1 MARPYSERSAKE
13 RSKPSVNDS
22 RIMNVRRRDSVGIIR
37 QPADLDTDRI
47 AAAGLAVAQAKGL
60 EGFTMRAVAE
70 ALGVTPM
77 ALYHHVKD
85 KAALAALIIDK
96 GIRDNP
102 LPAATGRWQDDLC
115 GMALW
120 SRRGMAK
127 NPIVIH
133 LRRAYHVWTPSMLR
147 ISQQWLE
154 LWRQSGL
161 QDRHALQAATLS
173 GMTMTGLIM
182 EEAIFQKLKWPSDE
196 TLGAMPE
203 IRRMFAADHDREAE
217 FELVVRAL
225 IEGLFQRLSI
235 AQI

>member
-1 MARPYSERSAKE
+1 MT
-13 RSKPSVNDS
+13 
-22 RIMNVRRRDSVGIIR
+22 VRRRDSVGVIR
-37 QPADLDTDRI
+37 QTADLDTDRI

-70 ALGVTPM
+70 VLGVTPM

-85 KAALAALIIDK
+85 KSALAALIIDK
-96 GIRDNP
+96 GIQDNP
-102 LPAATGRWQDDLC
+102 LPAATGHWQDDLC
-115 GMALW
+115 AMALW

-147 ISQQWLE
+147 ISQHWLE

-161 QDRHALQAATLS
+161 QDRHAVRAATLT

-182 EEAIFQKLKWPSDE
+182 EETIFQQLKWPSDE
-196 TLGAMPE
+196 TLADLPQ
-203 IRRMFAADHDREAE
+203 IRQMFSANHDREAE

-225 IEGLFQRLSI
+225 IDGLYQRLSK
-235 AQI
+235 ATS

>member
-1 MARPYSERSAKE
+1 
-13 RSKPSVNDS
+13 
-22 RIMNVRRRDSVGIIR
+22 MNVRRRESIGVVR
-37 QPADLDTDRI
+37 HSADLDADRI
-47 AAAGLAVAQAKGL
+47 AAAGLAVAQARGL

-85 KAALAALIIDK
+85 KAELAALIIDT

-102 LPAATGRWQDDLC
+102 LPTPTGRWQDDLC
-115 GMALW
+115 AMALW
-120 SRRGMAK
+120 SRRGMEK

-147 ISQQWLE
+147 ISERWLA

-161 QDRHALQAATLS
+161 EEGQVLKAATLT

-182 EEAIFQKLKWPSDE
+182 EEAIFRQLKLPSDE
-196 TLGAMPE
+196 SLADLPD
-203 IRRMFAADHDREAE
+203 IRRMFEASHDRDSE
-217 FELVVRAL
+217 FELVVRSL
-225 IEGLFQRLSI
+225 IEGLYRRLS
-235 AQI
+235 ASKSA